1 MTGTPF
7 GIARGVAAPS
17 IAWSSEVLTG
27 RKEAMLADVRG
38 EAGVMSGPKE
48 RSLTTRGRKAVP
60 IGIFTP
66 GPVGILYVRYG
77 ES

>member
-1 MTGTPF
+1 
-7 GIARGVAAPS
+7 
-17 IAWSSEVLTG
+17 
-27 RKEAMLADVRG
+27 MLADVRG

-77 ES
+77 KS